1 LGSLLAIQ
9 ASACASPVLGSFI
22 SVVAG
27 RAALRLQS
35 MRLDRL
41 DRSSKVARSNLRRL
55 PPVVDELLRIHL
67 LQIGLLLMMIGM
79 LWLLIHRLL
88 LLLLLLLLLRV
99 RRVRE
104 GAPCVSAAAAIA
116 ASTLGALL
124 LVLVRQPFG

>member
-1 LGSLLAIQ
+1 LAIQ

-22 SVVAG
+22 SVVPR

-67 LQIGLLLMMIGM
+67 LQIGLLLMMIDM

-104 GAPCVSAAAAIA
+104 GAPCVPTAAAIA

>member
-22 SVVAG
+22 SVVPR

-67 LQIGLLLMMIGM
+67 LQIGLLLMMIDM
-79 LWLLIHRLL
+79 LWLLIHR
-88 LLLLLLLLLRV
+88 LLLLLLLLRV

-104 GAPCVSAAAAIA
+104 GAPCVPTAAAIA

>member
-22 SVVAG
+22 SVVPG

-67 LQIGLLLMMIGM
+67 LQVGLLLMMIGM

-88 LLLLLLLLLRV
+88 LLLLLLLLRV

-104 GAPCVSAAAAIA
+104 GTPCVPAAAAIA